1 MGPLIPVAVSLLPS
15 LAKWLAG
22 DKAGEVAARAAGVVQ
37 AVTGSADPNE
47 VAMAISDPV
56 KATELRIRL
65 AEIEHNAEAAE
76 YADRANAREMAGK
89 SSLIAWAQVSGA
101 GIVLVLFGSMLMILA
116 FRGAPT
122 DQAGLFYYAL
132 GILSALVT
140 QIGQFFYGNSTA
152 ANSANARMDQLASK
166 APLLALPAPP
176 AAIAGPVTTDS
187 LNDAALAQARAGR

>member
-1 MGPLIPVAVSLLPS
+1 MGPLIPVALSLLPS
-15 LAKWLAG
+15 LAKWIG
-22 DKAGEVAARAAGVVQ
+22 SDVAGEVATRAASVVQ
-37 AVTGSADPNE
+37 AVTGSADPAE
-47 VAMAISDPV
+47 VALRVQDP
-56 KATELRIRL
+56 AQAAELRIRL
-65 AEIEHNAEAAE
+65 AEIERDAEAAE

-176 AAIAGPVTTDS
+176 VATDS
-187 LNDAALAQARAGR
+187 LNNASLTQARVGR